1 MTKII
6 VTGIAGRMGQ
16 RLGSL
21 TLAAEDLS
29 LVGGTE
35 HEKHLSIGRDI
46 GEFLGD
52 RNKGIKITYNIEEC
66 IAIADVV
73 IAFTSP
79 EATLR
84 DAKICADNGKAM
96 VVGTTGFE
104 PLQLEE
110 FKQIVSNISCVFA
123 SNFSTAMNVL
133 FQLVEQ
139 AASQLGDEYDV
150 EIIEMHHHFKVDAP
164 SGSAITLGER
174 AASGLGR
181 DFPDHAMH
189 GREGVVGPR
198 NNKEIGM
205 HAVRVGDVA
214 GVHKV
219 LFGAPGEY
227 VELCHTATS
236 RDAFAL
242 GALRA
247 ARFVND
253 ANTGLYSMA
262 DVLNFEG

>member
-52 RNKGIKITYNIEEC
+52 RNKGIKITCNIEEC

-84 DAKICADNGKAM
+84 DAKICADYGKAM

-110 FKQIVSNISCVFA
+110 FKQIVSN
-123 SNFSTAMNVL
+123 N
-133 FQLVEQ
+133 
-139 AASQLGDEYDV
+139 
-150 EIIEMHHHFKVDAP
+150 
-164 SGSAITLGER
+164 GE
-174 AASGLGR
+174 G
-181 DFPDHAMH
+181 
-189 GREGVVGPR
+189 
-198 NNKEIGM
+198 I
-205 HAVRVGDVA
+205 
-214 GVHKV
+214 
-219 LFGAPGEY
+219 
-227 VELCHTATS
+227 
-236 RDAFAL
+236 
-242 GALRA
+242 
-247 ARFVND
+247 
-253 ANTGLYSMA
+253 
-262 DVLNFEG
+262 